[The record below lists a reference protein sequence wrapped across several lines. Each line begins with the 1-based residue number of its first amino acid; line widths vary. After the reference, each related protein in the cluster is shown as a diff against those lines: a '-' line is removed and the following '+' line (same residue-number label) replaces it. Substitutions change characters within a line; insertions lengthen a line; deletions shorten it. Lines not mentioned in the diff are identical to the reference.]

1 MQVTMETS
9 GMNDTLFRRS
19 RSTVAIARIC
29 VPR

>member
-1 MQVTMETS
+1 MQAAMDTS

-19 RSTVAIARIC
+19 RSTVAMASIC